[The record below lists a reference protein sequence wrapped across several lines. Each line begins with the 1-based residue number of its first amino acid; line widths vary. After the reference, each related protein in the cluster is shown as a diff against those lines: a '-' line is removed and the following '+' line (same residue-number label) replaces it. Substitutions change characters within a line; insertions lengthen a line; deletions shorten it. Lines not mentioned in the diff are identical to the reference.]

1 MRKHLTVAV
10 DIESMAVASTA
21 ECCLSLWTYHC
32 SRPDF
37 SPDMSDSL
45 AAVADFKAGLRSL
58 PRDQHQGSSCCCSAA
73 EGPEVAGTA
82 AVGKG

>member
-1 MRKHLTVAV
+1 
-10 DIESMAVASTA
+10 
-21 ECCLSLWTYHC
+21 
-32 SRPDF
+32 
-37 SPDMSDSL
+37 MSDSL

-82 AVGKG
+82 AVSKG